1 MRIGPF
7 PGNIEVANFMSF
19 SYEALDVLCKVT
31 KYVLYQ
37 FEIKLIDKYENI
49 S

>member
-7 PGNIEVANFMSF
+7 PGNIEVANFMTF
-19 SYEALDVLCKVT
+19 SYEALDVLFKVT

-37 FEIKLIDKYENI
+37 FEIKLKNKIGNI